1 MTKPNFTE
9 IIVVLDR
16 SGSMEMVRKDTIG
29 GFNAFVEEQKKTT
42 GEAKLTLVQ
51 FDDQY
56 LVVYGGLPIQ
66 DVPKLTSE
74 TFVPRGMTA
83 LLDAVGKTINIVG
96 DRLANTAEDQRP
108 SLVLF
113 VIITDGHENASKE
126 FKLTQIKEKIKHQTE
141 KYNWEFVFLGADQDA
156 FQAEAMGVC
165 AGNTFN
171 YTSDATIG
179 TYAAFSATVSDV
191 RSRGITAN
199 GIGDAMRKKTK
210 DKSND
215 VTN

>member
-9 IIVVLDR
+9 IIIVLDR
-16 SGSMEMVRKDTIG
+16 SGSMEMVRDDTIG
-29 GFNAFVEEQKKTT
+29 GFNAFIEDQKKAV
-42 GEAKLTLVQ
+42 GEAKITLVQ

-56 LVVYGGLPIQ
+56 LVVYGGQPIQ
-66 DVPKLTSE
+66 DVPKLTLE

-96 DRLANTAEDQRP
+96 DRLANTTEDQRP

-126 FKLTQIKEKIKHQTE
+126 FKLSQIKDKIKHQTE

-156 FQAEAMGVC
+156 FQAGAMGVS

-171 YTSDATIG
+171 YSSDATIG

-191 RSRGITAN
+191 RARGT
-199 GIGDAMRKKTK
+199 GIKDICDMMREKTK